1 MDEADVRRIMAHPR
15 AMIGS
20 DGLPHDAVPHPRL
33 WGTFPRVLG
42 HYVREVGLF
51 SLEAA
56 VHKMSGRAA
65 QVFGLPDRGTL
76 RPGAFADLVLFDP
89 ERVRD
94 HATYANPTALSEGIR
109 RVWCNGETTFR
120 EGKPP
125 NGVAPGRFLGN
136 PRLKA
141 A

>member
-1 MDEADVRRIMAHPR
+1 
-15 AMIGS
+15 
-20 DGLPHDAVPHPRL
+20 
-33 WGTFPRVLG
+33 
-42 HYVREVGLF
+42 
-51 SLEAA
+51 
-56 VHKMSGRAA
+56 
-65 QVFGLPDRGTL
+65 
-76 RPGAFADLVLFDP
+76 
-89 ERVRD
+89 VRD